1 MVKALEADEVW
12 FVRIMLK
19 MSWMYSYVTNQG
31 VLDRIETK
39 GHLARVLIR
48 RQLEFLSN
56 IMRRQDVQN
65 LPLTGKV
72 ESN

>member
-1 MVKALEADEVW
+1 MSQIREFWIE
-12 FVRIMLK
+12 LK
-19 MSWMYSYVTNQG
+19 
-31 VLDRIETK
+31 
-39 GHLARVLIR
+39 HLARVIIR

>member
-1 MVKALEADEVW
+1 MVKAFEGDEVW
-12 FVRIMLK
+12 FVRIVLK
-19 MSWMYSYVTNQG
+19 MSWMYSHVTNQG
-31 VLDRIETK
+31 VLDRIETE
-39 GHLARVLIR
+39 GHLARVIIK

-72 ESN
+72 DGN

>member
-31 VLDRIETK
+31 VLDRIETFSK
-39 GHLARVLIR
+39 
-48 RQLEFLSN
+48 SN
-56 IMRRQDVQN
+56 Y
-65 LPLTGKV
+65 
-72 ESN
+72 